1 MFCKRRYAATFSLS
15 DHKLLSW
22 MLTRVLFST
31 VLSMS
36 SQSVPRAYWRILPQV
51 EFQIMF
57 SNQIQYNHFLCL
69 EKKMQLL
76 VAPRISV
83 WFGLP
88 WSALAASGLA
98 KQCGMQD
105 AGCRGMQG
113 GAGDASSCT
122 HLHPLV
128 SLCTPLHPS
137 FLFVCLFVC
146 CLSTTCNTWSA
157 LVCLGLNIDLP
168 WSAGLFQI
176 TIERLKCSKAISG
189 WDRRMG
195 WKYLKASILRA
206 VLIISRSKK
215 RRSTWQRYPA
225 SSSRKDDRDL
235 R

>member
-1 MFCKRRYAATFSLS
+1 MPGEKNA
-15 DHKLLSW
+15 
-22 MLTRVLFST
+22 VVGST
-31 VLSMS
+31 EDISMIWS
-36 SQSVPRAYWRILPQV
+36 TMV
-51 EFQIMF
+51 
-57 SNQIQYNHFLCL
+57 C
-69 EKKMQLL
+69 
-76 VAPRISV
+76 
-83 WFGLP
+83 FGCFWLGK
-88 WSALAASGLA
+88 A
-98 KQCGMQD
+98 MRN
-105 AGCRGMQG
+105 AGCRMQGMQG